1 MSQESIKPINVAE
14 ELSNSFLEYSM
25 SVIISRALPDVRDG
39 LKPSQRRVLYAMRQL
54 GVTPGKAHVKCAK
67 IVGETMGNYHPHGD
81 QSIYSTLVNMGQP
94 WSMREMLVDG
104 QGNFGSVEGD
114 AAASMRYTEARL
126 HHLGMAM
133 MEDLDKDT
141 VDFQP
146 NYDGSQE
153 EPTVLPSAF
162 PNFLVNGGTGI
173 AVGMAT
179 NLAPHNL
186 GEVIDG
192 ICAQIENP
200 EITLPELMQHIK
212 GPDFPVSCEIRGI
225 RGIEEYFRTG
235 RGSMRLRGKVE
246 IEENENGKSLIVIR
260 EVPYGVNRAV
270 LQERI
275 AELVNEKTLTGI
287 SGMRDLSDEETRIE
301 IELKRDARAQ
311 VVVAQLFKLTA
322 LETSFSVN
330 MLAIHKNRPKQ
341 LSLKEAIDAYI
352 EHRREVIIR
361 RTRFL
366 LGKAEERAEL
376 LEAFLLA
383 LGHLDD
389 FIKIIR
395 DSKNRD
401 EARERL
407 AAYQFS
413 TATAEGLGILIRSQA
428 AVQGDRYVFSER
440 QVNAILELRLYQLTG
455 LERDKVKG
463 EYDEILETIKD
474 LLDILA
480 REERVLNIIKDEL
493 RALKEKHATPRK
505 CPILAEAGEIAMEE
519 LIANDAMIVTLSHR
533 GYVKRTPASEYR
545 LQGRGG
551 KGLKGM
557 ETKATAKDE
566 ADDFIEHLF
575 SVQAHDYLLFF
586 TNTGRVYV
594 ERVYGLPE
602 GSRTSTGRSIKN
614 VLDLKPE
621 EKIAALLRLERA
633 TDENGNDVTFR
644 EDAGYIFFATRNG
657 KVKKTA
663 LNDFRNYRKAGLTAI
678 NLDEGN
684 DLIGVNL
691 TTGDNEIILV
701 TRNGLSVRFT
711 EGVYKKP
718 QGEPGEGEEAAE
730 EETGGD
736 EEAVEDDGTPQ
747 IRPQGR
753 ATAGV
758 TGIRLGKDD
767 AVIGM
772 AIVTEGATL
781 LVAAENGLGKRTD
794 FKSYPYRRR
803 GGKGVKTMNVTEK
816 TGKVVSA
823 VAVTEQ
829 DELML
834 MTSTGQSIR
843 IKVGGEKGIRE
854 TGRVAQGVKL
864 LTLKEGEKL
873 QDVAIVIPDGE
884 DAAGEVSEA
893 LSDEPGEALQG
904 RELQGEEPA
913 GDDAT

>member
-1 MSQESIKPINVAE
+1 MSQDSIKPINVAE

-67 IVGETMGNYHPHGD
+67 IVGETMGNFHPHGD
-81 QSIYSTLVNMGQP
+81 ASIYSTLVNMGQP

-153 EPTVLPSAF
+153 EPSVLPSAF

-192 ICAQIENP
+192 ICAQIDNP
-200 EITLPELMQHIK
+200 EITLPQLMQHIK

-246 IEENENGKSLIVIR
+246 IEENEGGKSLIVIR

-301 IELKRDARAQ
+301 IELKRDARPQ

-361 RTRFL
+361 RTRYL

-376 LEAFLLA
+376 LEAYLLA

-413 TATAEGLGILIRSQA
+413 TGTAEGLGILIRSQA

-480 REERVLNIIKDEL
+480 REERVLTIIKDEL
-493 RALKEKHATPRK
+493 RALKDKHATPRK

-533 GYVKRTPASEYR
+533 GYIKRTPASEYR

-557 ETKATAKDE
+557 ETKATGKDE
-566 ADDFIEHLF
+566 ANDFIEHLF
-575 SVQAHDYLLFF
+575 SVQAHDYLMFF

-594 ERVYGLPE
+594 ERVYELPE

-614 VLDLKPE
+614 VLDLKPD
-621 EKIAALLRLERA
+621 EKIAALLRLERS
-633 TDENGNDVTFR
+633 TDENGNDNTFR
-644 EDAGYIFFATRNG
+644 EGAGYVFFATRNG
-657 KVKKTA
+657 KVKKTD
-663 LNDFRNYRKAGLTAI
+663 LNEFRNYRKAGLTAI
-678 NLDEGN
+678 NLEEGN

-691 TTGDNEIILV
+691 TSGEDEIVLV
-701 TRNGLSVRFT
+701 TRDGMSIKFT

-718 QGEPGEGEEAAE
+718 LGEPVEGEEPVEEDSGEEDAAE
-730 EETGGD
+730 D
-736 EEAVEDDGTPQ
+736 EGKPQ

-758 TGIRLGKDD
+758 TGIRMRKDD
-767 AVIGM
+767 YVVGM
-772 AIVTEGATL
+772 AIVSEESML
-781 LVAAENGLGKRTD
+781 LVASENGLGKRTG
-794 FKSYPYRRR
+794 FSSYRALRR
-803 GGKGVKTMNVTEK
+803 GGRGVKTLNVTDK
-816 TGKVVSA
+816 TGKVVNA

-843 IKVGGEKGIRE
+843 IRVSEIRE

-873 QDVAIVIPDGE
+873 QDISLVIPDGE
-884 DAAGEVSEA
+884 DAGGDSPDGAPSDGAPASAG
-893 LSDEPGEALQG
+893 L
-904 RELQGEEPA
+904 EESGSQEDA
-913 GDDAT
+913 G

>member
-1 MSQESIKPINVAE
+1 MDFPICLLAGIPCNRHPFRAVTPDPTIKPINVAE
-14 ELSNSFLEYSM
+14 ELSQSFLEYSM

-67 IVGETMGNYHPHGD
+67 IVGETMGNFHPHGD
-81 QSIYSTLVNMGQP
+81 SSIYTTLVNMGQP

-114 AAASMRYTEARL
+114 APASMRYTEARL
-126 HHLGMAM
+126 HHLGLAM

-186 GEVIDG
+186 GEVVDG
-192 ICAQIENP
+192 ICAQIDNP
-200 EITLPELMQHIK
+200 EITLPQLMQHIK
-212 GPDFPVSCEIRGI
+212 GPDFPVACEIRGI
-225 RGIEEYFRTG
+225 RGVESYFATG
-235 RGSMRLRGKVE
+235 KGSMRLRGKVE
-246 IEENENGKSLIVIR
+246 IEENDQGKPIIVIR

-301 IELKRDARAQ
+301 IELKRDARPQ
-311 VVVAQLFKLTA
+311 VVVAQLFKLTS

-330 MLAIHKNRPKQ
+330 MLAIHNKRPKQ
-341 LSLKEAIDAYI
+341 MSLKEVIDAYI
-352 EHRREVIIR
+352 EHRREVVLR
-361 RTRFL
+361 RTRYL
-366 LGKAEERAEL
+366 LNKAEERAEL

-395 DSKNRD
+395 ESKNRD

-407 AAYQFS
+407 AAYEFT
-413 TATAEGLGILIRSQA
+413 TATAEKLGILIRSQA
-428 AVQGDRYVFSER
+428 AVKGDRYVFSER

-455 LERDKVKG
+455 MEQDKVKG
-463 EYDEILETIKD
+463 EYDGILVEIKD

-480 REERVLNIIKDEL
+480 REERVLTIIKDEL
-493 RALKEKHATPRK
+493 RAIKDRFASPRK
-505 CPILAEAGEIAMEE
+505 CPIVAEAGEVAMED

-533 GYVKRTPASEYR
+533 GYVKRTPATEYR

-557 ETKATAKDE
+557 ETKTTGKDE
-566 ADDFIEHLF
+566 PDDFVEHLF

-586 TNTGRVYV
+586 TNTGRLYV
-594 ERVYGLPE
+594 ERVFELPE
-602 GSRTSTGRSIKN
+602 GSRTSTGRSINN
-614 VLDLKPE
+614 VLNLKPE
-621 EKIAALLRLERA
+621 EKIAAMLRLGR
-633 TDENGNDVTFR
+633 TNDDDGNDITFG
-644 EDAGYIFFATRNG
+644 EDAGFVFFATRTG

-663 LNDFRNYRKAGLTAI
+663 INDFRNYRKDGTIAI
-678 NLDEGN
+678 ILEEENE
-684 DLIGVNL
+684 LIDVAR
-691 TTGDNEIILV
+691 TTGGDELILV
-701 TRNGLSVRFT
+701 TRDGLSLRFH
-711 EGVYKKP
+711 EEDSRPMGRASMGVM
-718 QGEPGEGEEAAE
+718 G
-730 EETGGD
+730 
-736 EEAVEDDGTPQ
+736 
-747 IRPQGR
+747 IRPRDTDVVVG
-753 ATAGV
+753 
-758 TGIRLGKDD
+758 LSK
-767 AVIGM
+767 
-772 AIVTEGATL
+772 VTEGSTL
-781 LVAAENGLGKRTD
+781 LVASENGLGKRTSFED
-794 FKSYPYRRR
+794 YRQQSR
-803 GGKGVKTMNVTEK
+803 GGKGVKTMNITAK
-816 TGKVVSA
+816 TGPVVG
-823 VAVTEQ
+823 AVTVTDDDQ
-829 DELML
+829 LML
-834 MTSTGQSIR
+834 MTSTGQNIR
-843 IKVGGEKGIRE
+843 IRVNEIRE

-873 QDVAIVIPDGE
+873 QSISLVVPDGE
-884 DAAGEVSEA
+884 DEERSADFS
-893 LSDEPGEALQG
+893 PP
-904 RELQGEEPA
+904 EEPSEPPIA
-913 GDDAT
+913 DQDAP

>member
-1 MSQESIKPINVAE
+1 MSQDSIKPINVAE

-67 IVGETMGNYHPHGD
+67 IVGETMGNFHPHGD

-126 HHLGMAM
+126 HPLGMAM

-153 EPTVLPSAF
+153 EPSVLPSAF

-192 ICAQIENP
+192 ICAQIDNP
-200 EITLPELMQHIK
+200 EITLPQLMQHIK

-246 IEENENGKSLIVIR
+246 IEENENGKSHIVIR

-275 AELVNEKTLTGI
+275 AELVNEKVLTGI

-301 IELKRDARAQ
+301 IELKRDARPQ

-361 RTRFL
+361 RTRYL

-376 LEAFLLA
+376 LEAYLLA

-480 REERVLNIIKDEL
+480 REERVLTIIKDEL
-493 RALKEKHATPRK
+493 RALKDKHATPRK

-533 GYVKRTPASEYR
+533 GYIKRTPASEYR

-557 ETKATAKDE
+557 ETKATGKDE
-566 ADDFIEHLF
+566 ANDFIEHLF
-575 SVQAHDYLLFF
+575 SVQAHDYLMFF

-594 ERVYGLPE
+594 ERVYELPE

-621 EKIAALLRLERA
+621 EKIAALLRLERS
-633 TDENGNDVTFR
+633 TDENGNDNTFR
-644 EDAGYIFFATRNG
+644 EGAGYVFFATRNG
-657 KVKKTA
+657 KVKKTS

-678 NLDEGN
+678 NLEEGN

-691 TTGDNEIILV
+691 TSGENEIVLV
-701 TRNGLSVRFT
+701 TRDGMSIKFT

-718 QGEPGEGEEAAE
+718 LGEPIEGEEPIEEESGEEDAAE
-730 EETGGD
+730 D
-736 EEAVEDDGTPQ
+736 EGKPQ

-758 TGIRLGKDD
+758 TGIRMRKDD
-767 AVIGM
+767 YVVGM
-772 AIVTEGATL
+772 AIVSEESML
-781 LVAAENGLGKRTD
+781 LVASENGLGKRTG
-794 FKSYPYRRR
+794 FSSYRALRR
-803 GGKGVKTMNVTEK
+803 GGRGVKTLNVTEK
-816 TGKVVSA
+816 TGKVVNA

-843 IKVGGEKGIRE
+843 IRVSEIRE

-873 QDVAIVIPDGE
+873 QDISLVIPDGE
-884 DAAGEVSEA
+884 DASGEVTDA
-893 LSDEPGEALQG
+893 A
-904 RELQGEEPA
+904 PA
-913 GDDAT
+913 EDGGDDAPAQD

>member
-1 MSQESIKPINVAE
+1 MSQEQIKPINVAE
-14 ELSNSFLEYSM
+14 ELSSSFLEYSM

-67 IVGETMGNYHPHGD
+67 IVGETMGNFHPHGD

-94 WSMREMLVDG
+94 WSMRDMLVDG

-146 NYDGSQE
+146 NYDGSQN

-186 GEVIDG
+186 GEIIDG
-192 ICAQIENP
+192 ICAQIDKP
-200 EITLPELMQHIK
+200 DISLPELMHYIK
-212 GPDFPVSCEIRGI
+212 GPDFPVACEIRGI
-225 RGIEEYFRTG
+225 RGIEDYFRTG
-235 RGSMRLRGKVE
+235 RGSMRLRGRVE
-246 IEENENGKSLIVIR
+246 IEENEGGKSIIVIR
-260 EVPYGVNRAV
+260 EVPYGVNRAT

-275 AELVNEKTLTGI
+275 AELVNEKVLTGI

-301 IELKRDARAQ
+301 IELKRDARPQ
-311 VVVAQLFKLTA
+311 VVVNQLFKLTA

-330 MLAIHKNRPKQ
+330 MLAIHQNRPKQ

-361 RTRFL
+361 RTRYL

-395 DSKNRD
+395 DSKNRE

-407 AAYQFS
+407 IAYNFPVS
-413 TATAEGLGILIRSQA
+413 TAESLGILIRSQA
-428 AVQGDRYVFSER
+428 AIQGDRYVFSER

-455 LERDKVKG
+455 MERDKVKG
-463 EYDEILETIKD
+463 EYDGVLIDIKD

-480 REERVLNIIKDEL
+480 RESRVLTIIKDEL
-493 RALKEKHATPRK
+493 RLIKDKHATPRK
-505 CPILAEAGEIAMEE
+505 CPIVAEAGEVAMED

-557 ETKATAKDE
+557 ETKATAKDQP
-566 ADDFIEHLF
+566 DDFVEHLF
-575 SVQAHDYLLFF
+575 SVQAHDYLMFF

-594 ERVYGLPE
+594 ERVYELPE
-602 GSRTSTGRSIKN
+602 GGRTSTGRSIRN
-614 VLDLKPE
+614 VLNLKPD
-621 EKIAALLRLERA
+621 EKIAALLRLER
-633 TDENGNDVTFR
+633 TVDENGNDITFR
-644 EDAGYIFFATRNG
+644 EEAGFVFFATRTG

-663 LNDFRNYRKAGLTAI
+663 LNDFRNYRKDGIIAI
-678 NLDEGN
+678 ILEEDNE
-684 DLIGVNL
+684 LIGVRL
-691 TTGDNEIILV
+691 TSGSDEIIMVTHEGISLRFHEEDSRPMGRSSMGVMGIRPVEGDYVVGLALV
-701 TRNGLSVRFT
+701 THGS
-711 EGVYKKP
+711 
-718 QGEPGEGEEAAE
+718 
-730 EETGGD
+730 
-736 EEAVEDDGTPQ
+736 
-747 IRPQGR
+747 
-753 ATAGV
+753 
-758 TGIRLGKDD
+758 
-767 AVIGM
+767 
-772 AIVTEGATL
+772 TL
-781 LVAAENGLGKRTD
+781 LVASENGLGKRTPFD
-794 FKSYPYRRR
+794 DYRRQSR
-803 GGKGVKTMNVTEK
+803 GGKGIITMKVTDK
-816 TGKVVSA
+816 TGPVVG
-823 VAVTEQ
+823 AVTVVDS

-843 IKVGGEKGIRE
+843 IRVNEIRE
-854 TGRVAQGVKL
+854 TGRNAQGVKL
-864 LTLKEGEKL
+864 LTLKDGEKL
-873 QDVAIVIPDGE
+873 QDISLVIPDGE
-884 DAAGEVSEA
+884 DAEGTVTLGIEDETERGLQSADG
-893 LSDEPGEALQG
+893 SDELERGLQSA
-904 RELQGEEPA
+904 EDPDENA
-913 GDDAT
+913 AD